1 MAYVINTEE
10 CVACGSCTP
19 ECPAEAI
26 IEAEESYSIDAGKCT
41 DCGSCAEACPVE
53 AIAQQ

>member
-41 DCGSCAEACPVE
+41 DCGTCAEACPVE